1 VAYYYSTIMVTSK
14 FRFVQGQRA
23 NKGKVTSWNDF
34 YDVSTESELMEATP
48 SSSDSSV
55 DGWDL
60 IEHPSLPPPSHS
72 EDVEHWA
79 RAMIIDA
86 TK

>member
-1 VAYYYSTIMVTSK
+1 MID
-14 FRFVQGQRA
+14 FVQGQKA

-34 YDVSTESELMEATP
+34 YDVSTESELMEVAP
-48 SSSDSSV
+48 KSSDITL

-60 IEHPSLPPPSHS
+60 VEHPRLPPPPSDS
-72 EDVEHWA
+72 EDVEHWT